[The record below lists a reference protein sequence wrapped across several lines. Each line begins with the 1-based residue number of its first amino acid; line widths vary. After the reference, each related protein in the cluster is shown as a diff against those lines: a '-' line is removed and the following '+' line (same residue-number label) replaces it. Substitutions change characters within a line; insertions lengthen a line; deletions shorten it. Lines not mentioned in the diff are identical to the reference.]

1 MLMKLTQNELI
12 LEYLDQF
19 GSITA
24 LEAMRDLGIMR
35 LASRISDL
43 RSDGYSITSE
53 METVEN
59 RFGDKTRIAR
69 YRLEGDT
76 DGH

>member
-1 MLMKLTQNELI
+1 MLMKMTQNELV
-12 LEYLDQF
+12 LEYLEQF

-24 LEAMRDLGIMR
+24 LEAMRDLGVMR
-35 LASRISDL
+35 LASRISEL

-69 YRLEGDT
+69 YRLEGES
-76 DGH
+76 DG

>member
-1 MLMKLTQNELI
+1 MLMKMTQNELV

-19 GSITA
+19 GSITP
-24 LEAMRDLGIMR
+24 LEAMRDLGIYR
-35 LASRISDL
+35 LSARIADL
-43 RSDGYSITSE
+43 KSDGYSIITD
-53 METVEN
+53 TVAVPN
-59 RFGDKTRIAR
+59 RRGGKSRIAR

>member
-1 MLMKLTQNELI
+1 MLMKMTQNELV
-12 LEYLDQF
+12 LEYLEQF

-24 LEAMRDLGIMR
+24 LEAMRDLGVMR

-69 YRLEGDT
+69 YRLEGES
-76 DGH
+76 DG